1 MHGISNFLLLKQG
14 YYTAKDG
21 YQWLI
26 EQHIMHCLRDFPSS
40 KTLWCLFGFQHSA
53 FFTTNNDPID
63 WIEVPISEENSAL
76 FLAGLWSTWRGYST
90 SLVS

>member
-63 WIEVPISEENSAL
+63 WI
-76 FLAGLWSTWRGYST
+76 
-90 SLVS
+90 